1 MMAFQGPVSTP
12 TRSAV
17 EITTRSSR
25 VASCFCLLKCP
36 GIRSVST
43 ETSEA
48 QGALADMG
56 RDGDAD
62 RAPLPPR
69 CRFPLSVEKQV
80 KSLKFSVFLCPC
92 SRRCTDT
99 HRERPRATAF
109 SSNPEQTSPEAVLI
123 RMGQSE
129 NERTVVLLVE
139 DEPLVRMFGADVL
152 EEAGFEVL
160 EAVDGDAALAVLEA
174 RPDINVLFTDV
185 NMPGSLDG
193 LDLARLVHARR
204 PDIKLLIASGQ
215 VRLGADDI
223 PDAGR
228 FLPKPY
234 APDAILREIRGL
246 VA

>member
-1 MMAFQGPVSTP
+1 
-12 TRSAV
+12 
-17 EITTRSSR
+17 
-25 VASCFCLLKCP
+25 
-36 GIRSVST
+36 
-43 ETSEA
+43 
-48 QGALADMG
+48 
-56 RDGDAD
+56 
-62 RAPLPPR
+62 
-69 CRFPLSVEKQV
+69 
-80 KSLKFSVFLCPC
+80 
-92 SRRCTDT
+92 
-99 HRERPRATAF
+99 
-109 SSNPEQTSPEAVLI
+109 
-123 RMGQSE
+123 
-129 NERTVVLLVE
+129 
-139 DEPLVRMFGADVL
+139 MFGADVL

-174 RPDINVLFTDV
+174 RPDIDVLFTDV